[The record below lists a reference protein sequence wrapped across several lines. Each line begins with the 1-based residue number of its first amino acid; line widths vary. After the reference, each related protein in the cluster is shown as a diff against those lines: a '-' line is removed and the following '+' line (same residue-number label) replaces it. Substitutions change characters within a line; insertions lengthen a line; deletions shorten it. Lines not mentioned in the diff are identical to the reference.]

1 MCVCI
6 HYSTLNAAVTA
17 AVAAVIFLSLPHP
30 LQVLSYHVI
39 PSAAVLSTQ
48 LVNNQSLPTALA
60 GAAPLRVRIADG
72 NVTFI
77 SPVNNA
83 TVIGA
88 DIEAGS
94 SVIHVID
101 DVLLPAQVTLGGGNA
116 TDEAENATA
125 ADGAAEAPVYASI
138 GEALTAAN
146 TSAANLTILLAA
158 VQVCATYTGTCS
170 LRLNLFGVQTVG

>member
-1 MCVCI
+1 
-6 HYSTLNAAVTA
+6 
-17 AVAAVIFLSLPHP
+17 
-30 LQVLSYHVI
+30 VI
-39 PSAAVLSTQ
+39 PSAAVLSTE
-48 LVNNQSLPTALA
+48 LENNQSLPTALA
-60 GAAPLRVRIADG
+60 GAAPLRVRIANG

-83 TVIGA
+83 TVSGA

-125 ADGAAEAPVYASI
+125 ADGDAETPVYASI

-146 TSAANLTILLAA
+146 TSATNLTILLAA
-158 VQVCATYTGTCS
+158 VQVGGAKVLLVRAAS
-170 LRLNLFGVQTVG
+170 AVLNTDSCCLGIMHQGRYIGPVVAPD

>member
-1 MCVCI
+1 
-6 HYSTLNAAVTA
+6 
-17 AVAAVIFLSLPHP
+17 
-30 LQVLSYHVI
+30 VLSYHVI

-48 LVNNQSLPTALA
+48 LENNQSLPTALA
-60 GAAPLRVRIADG
+60 GAAPLRVRIANG

-77 SPVNNA
+77 GAVTNA

-101 DVLLPAQVTLGGGNA
+101 DVLLPALGGGNA

-125 ADGAAEAPVYASI
+125 ADGDAETPVYASI

-146 TSAANLTILLAA
+146 TSATNLTILLAA
-158 VQVCATYTGTCS
+158 VQVDGAKLRVGTDDPISGC
-170 LRLNLFGVQTVG
+170 VG